1 MDEGDSIVDFVW
13 ANIRYKLIWIEL
25 NQFMIVPCGTYILL
39 NRHLSDALLN
49 LDFFVSEYI
58 IDDTNY
64 LVFHVEQTIKG

>member
-1 MDEGDSIVDFVW
+1 
-13 ANIRYKLIWIEL
+13 
-25 NQFMIVPCGTYILL
+25 MIVPCGTYILL

-64 LVFHVEQTIKG
+64 LVFHVEQTIKGAIEIIMHLRYFS

>member
-1 MDEGDSIVDFVW
+1 
-13 ANIRYKLIWIEL
+13 
-25 NQFMIVPCGTYILL
+25 MIVPCGTYILL

-64 LVFHVEQTIKG
+64 LVFHVEQTIKGAIEIIMHLRYFSGIYVISYL

>member
-1 MDEGDSIVDFVW
+1 
-13 ANIRYKLIWIEL
+13 
-25 NQFMIVPCGTYILL
+25 MIVPCGTYILL

-64 LVFHVEQTIKG
+64 LVFHVEQTIKGAIEFIMHLRYFS